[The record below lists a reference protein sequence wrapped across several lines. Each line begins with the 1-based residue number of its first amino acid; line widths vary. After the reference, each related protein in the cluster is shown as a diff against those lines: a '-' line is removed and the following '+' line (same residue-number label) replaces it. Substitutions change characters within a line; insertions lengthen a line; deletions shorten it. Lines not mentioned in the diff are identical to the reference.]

1 MRAGQRRASSWGTA
15 FFLFFLALA
24 PPGGEAR
31 AAASAPE
38 VDPGGMVA
46 SAHVEATRAGAAM
59 LAAGGNAVD
68 AAVATSFAL
77 SVAEPYHSGIGGGGF
92 LLIRLA
98 NGRVLALDGREEA
111 PAAATRDMF
120 VAPGVPEDA
129 SRLGGLAVGVPGLV
143 AALVEALERH
153 GTMSLPEVM
162 APAITLAEQGVQISP
177 RHAAKLSYWKSK
189 NLHLRFPETARIQLP
204 PEGQEIQ
211 EGWLLRQP
219 DLART
224 LRRIAE
230 EGPRAFYEGPIA
242 EAMVSEIERQGGILS
257 KQDLATYAPK
267 WREPVAGIYRGHEV
281 FSFPPPSSGGVALIE
296 ILNIL
301 EGFDLAAQGA
311 GSSASLHLIGEAM
324 KLAFAD
330 RAAHLGD
337 ADFVSVPVAGLTA
350 KSYADTL
357 RERINPS
364 WYKRAPW
371 TWGRR
376 EQAISLKAAG
386 VPPTDGGTT
395 HLSVA
400 DSKGNAVALTQTINL
415 LFGASVTVP
424 GTGIVLNNEMDDF
437 AKAPN
442 SPNAFGLVDTTGA
455 NAIAAG
461 KRPLSSMTPTIVLR
475 DGKLFLVAGSPGG
488 PRIITTTLLALLN
501 VVDYGMDVQQ
511 AAAAPR
517 FHHQWV
523 PDEMVLEPDIP
534 RDVSL
539 GLERRGHQVKV
550 STRFWSSAQ
559 LIRYDAERGLFLGA
573 SDPRSDGA
581 AKGPGSLK

>member
-1 MRAGQRRASSWGTA
+1 MRVAFWGFSSLL
-15 FFLFFLALA
+15 FLLVSAV
-24 PPGGEAR
+24 PSGELR
-31 AAASAPE
+31 AAAAAPA

-46 SAHVEATRAGAAM
+46 TAQVEATRAGASI

-68 AAVATSFAL
+68 AAVAASFAL
-77 SVAEPYHSGIGGGGF
+77 SVVEPYHSGIGGGGF

-98 NGRVLALDGREEA
+98 DGRVLALDGREEA
-111 PAAATRDMF
+111 PAAATRDMY
-120 VAPGVPEDA
+120 VEAGVPEDA

-143 AALVEALERH
+143 AVLAMALEQY

-162 APAITLAEQGVQISP
+162 APAISLAEQGVRISP
-177 RHAAKLSYWKSK
+177 RHAAKLEYWKSK
-189 NLHLRFPETARIQLP
+189 DLHLRFPETARIQLP
-204 PEGQEIQ
+204 PEGESVRA
-211 EGWLLRQP
+211 GWLLRQP

-230 EGPRAFYEGPIA
+230 DGPRAFYEGPIA
-242 EAMVSEIERQGGILS
+242 EAIAAEVERQGGILS
-257 KQDLATYAPK
+257 VEDLAGYAPK
-267 WREPVAGIYRGHEV
+267 LREPIAGTYRGVEV
-281 FSFPPPSSGGVALIE
+281 LSFPPPSSGGVALVE

-301 EGFDLAAQGA
+301 EGFDLAARGA
-311 GSSASLHLIGEAM
+311 GSSASLHVIAEAM

-337 ADFVSVPVAGLTA
+337 SDFVSVPVAGLVS
-350 KSYADTL
+350 KGYADEL
-357 RERINPS
+357 RERINPA
-364 WYKRAPW
+364 WYARAPW

-376 EQAISLKAAG
+376 EQAIRVKAAG
-386 VPPTDGGTT
+386 IPPTDGGTT

-400 DSKGNAVALTQTINL
+400 DAQGGAVALTQTINL
-415 LFGASVTVP
+415 LFGSGVTVP

-442 SPNAFGLVDTTGA
+442 APNAFGLIDTTGA
-455 NAIAAG
+455 NAIAPG

-475 DGKLFLVAGSPGG
+475 DGQLFLVAGSPGG
-488 PRIITTTLLALLN
+488 PRIITTTLLALIN
-501 VVDYGMDVQQ
+501 VVDFRMNVQQ

-523 PDEMVLEPDIP
+523 PDELFVEPDIP
-534 RDVSL
+534 RDVVE
-539 GLERRGHQVKV
+539 GLERRGHRVKV
-550 STRFWSSAQ
+550 STRWWSSAQ
-559 LIRYDAERGLFLGA
+559 VIRYDAERQLFFGG

-581 AKGPGSLK
+581 ARGPSGLGD